1 MKGRRGRRQGRRAPL
16 IHIPGYATVRS
27 VVSTANVSPG
37 VDCMAVITASSL
49 CWQHDGNYRGLNL
62 KKDKP
67 ISHMTTTDNL
77 SISEKARC

>member
-1 MKGRRGRRQGRRAPL
+1 
-16 IHIPGYATVRS
+16 
-27 VVSTANVSPG
+27 
-37 VDCMAVITASSL
+37 MAVKTASSL